1 MIVLNDNLNKI
12 EVINRKKITNITFN
26 RFKKRLG
33 SIISPSLIY
42 VINNWYMFYFDK
54 SIDSS
59 LILFLRYKV
68 YPINPIETITVE
80 ANAM

>member
-68 YPINPIETITVE
+68 YPINPIATITVE